1 MTNLTYNK
9 SDLDSGWNSGSGIA
23 DGVLSVSVFVTSF
36 EVVLDKRKKV

>member
-9 SDLDSGWNSGSGIA
+9 SDSDSGGWIV
-23 DGVLSVSVFVTSF
+23 DGVLSESVFVTSF